1 MRKGV
6 QIFEVRIENGQV
18 IAKDANGDKIKLS
31 RTQRNVLAN
40 YNQINYIEN
49 IQRAFNSDKILSKT
63 FTVYD
68 NGEMV
73 KVFE

>member
-18 IAKDANGDKIKLS
+18 VAKDANGGNIKLS
-31 RTQRNVLAN
+31 RTQRNALAN
-40 YNQINYIEN
+40 YNNAKYIAN
-49 IQRAFNSDKILSKT
+49 IQRAFNSDKILSES

-68 NGEMV
+68 NGE